1 MTRFY
6 FSAFFVAAFLI
17 VACGDSTI
25 DNSAQEA
32 VEEDPSCTTKV
43 LKDKSGVKVICDGD
57 SVGVVLYGKNG
68 KDGKDG
74 ADGKSAY
81 ELSGFDGTLE
91 EWLGTLKGADGK
103 SCKTKEVKD
112 GIQVT
117 CGKDDPVTIKNGI
130 DGKDGKDGKDGADG
144 KSAYELSGFDGTLE
158 EWLGTLKGADGKS
171 CKVKDVADGVQI
183 TCGNDSPVTILNGK
197 DGKDGKDGADG
208 KSAYE
213 LSGFDGTVEEWIE
226 SLKGKDGKSC
236 TTKKITDGVEV
247 KCGDDDPVTIKN
259 GKDGEGCTVT
269 NTESAM
275 KIVCGKDSVTVSLT
289 GADGKTR
296 YICADKSCST
306 WREATDIEKDTM
318 GWGHD
323 FKEGAVRNGR
333 INTEYTYVYENKNWR
348 LGTKLDSLLVKAG
361 GSACMKAGDTSK
373 VKYDKVYYVCT
384 ADTVDV
390 IRKWVKAPDLY
401 NDTYEARGECKAKGK
416 LDDGTIIAGR
426 VNTDKKYVCDGDV
439 FRLADKTEIS
449 GNKGCTSYNRDT
461 LLILANQYSYYKCT
475 KNGWSF
481 TLEKLNTGTVKDSR
495 DNQVYKTI
503 GVKGQMWMAE
513 NLKIDYKLP
522 QKNDADTIVYG
533 NVCNEDS
540 CEIYGRFYSWAMAM
554 DSAGLY
560 SKNGKGCGYGVVCT
574 PTYPV
579 RGVCLEGWH
588 LPTVEELQN
597 LFISIEGSAKN
608 IQAQGY
614 EEWSQAT
621 DKYGFSALPA
631 GIYGDDVGF
640 VHVGKNAYFWSS
652 SFERTTLADS
662 VTAGIGYLYINNVGV
677 MREHSVRVGMTVR
690 CVKDPETK

>member
-416 LDDGTIIAGR
+416 LGDGTIIAGR

-495 DNQVYKTI
+495 DNRVYKTI
-503 GVKGQMWMAE
+503 GIKGQMWMAE
-513 NLKIDYKLP
+513 NMQLEYKVP
-522 QKNDADTIVYG
+522 KNEADTVVHG
-533 NVCNEDS
+533 NICNDDS
-540 CEIYGRFYSWAMAM
+540 CEVFGRYYTWSMAM

-560 SKNGKGCGYGVVCT
+560 SKNGKGCGYGTTCT

-579 RGVCLEGWH
+579 RGICPEGWH